1 METKVNNQNNV
12 IKNLGNEIKNFKMQ
26 KIELSRK
33 LKEDKE
39 CFQKFKQKRTQQL
52 LAVKKDNMKK
62 DVQIRKLTNENKKK
76 AMVGLKR
83 AE

>member
-39 CFQKFKQKRTQQL
+39 CFQKFKQKRTQ
-52 LAVKKDNMKK
+52 
-62 DVQIRKLTNENKKK
+62 
-76 AMVGLKR
+76 
-83 AE
+83 